1 MTHAAL
7 AVILIPLAAAIIA
20 SIASVRLARVPRI
33 AALASGIA
41 HMAAV
46 VITVARVAKDGG
58 LTYSL
63 GGWAAPVGIVLVAD
77 AFSIVFL
84 LITAVGHVSFLLHG
98 MAEEKQNRK
107 GVWMLTEILVAALS
121 GIALAG
127 DLFNLFVFVELAS
140 VTSVGLIA
148 HKQHARGAGAGF
160 VYLVFA
166 SLSGSFLLIAVLL
179 LYSATGVLTIAEI
192 AANVAGMPRTSYLAT
207 TGLILAS
214 FGMKFGL
221 IPLHFWQAPSY
232 HAAGSSVSALLSGT
246 AMTLYIYA
254 VVRLLFHMMRV
265 SVHFP
270 QAALLITVLGC
281 VNVVGGHLLGLA
293 ERDLKRLLA
302 YSSVAHVGYMLLGFG
317 AAASG
322 RMGATAATAG
332 LLHVVFHA
340 VMKSALF
347 YSGRRLIVAAD
358 SSAIAGLQGSARR
371 DTVAFTAF
379 FLASLAIVGVPPA
392 SGFVSKW
399 RVAQATA
406 AVAGVWPV
414 LVVAVGTVISMI
426 YYARV
431 FHASLREGGRQGT
444 RARTAGGPWRYAG
457 LFTVTA
463 LGLATLVLGFGA
475 SGVEELLEPA
485 AQALVDLEQY
495 VLLVRGGP

>member
-1 MTHAAL
+1 MTHAPLVA
-7 AVILIPLAAAIIA
+7 ILIPLGAAIVA
-20 SIASVRLARVPRI
+20 SIASVRFARAPRI

-41 HMAAV
+41 HMT
-46 VITVARVAKDGG
+46 TVAVTAGRVAEVGG

-63 GGWAAPVGIVLVAD
+63 GGWVAPVGIVLVAD
-77 AFSIVFL
+77 SFSVVFL

-98 MAEEKQNRK
+98 MAEEERGRK
-107 GVWMLTEILVAALS
+107 GVWILTEILVAALS

-140 VTSVGLIA
+140 VASVGLIA

-166 SLSGSFLLIAVLL
+166 SISGSFLLIAVLL

-192 AANVAGMPRTSYLAT
+192 AANVAGMPRTAYLAT
-207 TGLILAS
+207 TGLLLAS

-232 HAAGSSVSALLSGT
+232 DAAGSSVSALLSGT
-246 AMTLYIYA
+246 AMKLYLYA

-265 SVHFP
+265 PVHFP
-270 QAALLITVLGC
+270 EATILITALAC
-281 VNVVGGHLLGLA
+281 VNIIGGHLLGLA
-293 ERDLKRLLA
+293 ERDLKRMLA

-322 RMGATAATAG
+322 LMVEAAVTAG

-358 SSAIAGLQGSARR
+358 SSAIAGLRGSARR
-371 DTVAFTAF
+371 DSVAFSAF

-399 RVAQATA
+399 RVAQSSA
-406 AVAGVWPV
+406 ALAGFSPV
-414 LVVAVGTVISMI
+414 LVVAAGTVISMI

-431 FHASLREGGRQGT
+431 FHASLREGSLRGT
-444 RARTAGGPWRYAG
+444 DARSTGGPWRHTG
-457 LFTVTA
+457 LLTVAA
-463 LGLATLVLGFGA
+463 LGLATLVLGLGA
-475 SGVEELLEPA
+475 SRVEELLGPA
-485 AQALVDLEQY
+485 ARALVDLDRY
-495 VLLVRGGP
+495 VLLVRGRP